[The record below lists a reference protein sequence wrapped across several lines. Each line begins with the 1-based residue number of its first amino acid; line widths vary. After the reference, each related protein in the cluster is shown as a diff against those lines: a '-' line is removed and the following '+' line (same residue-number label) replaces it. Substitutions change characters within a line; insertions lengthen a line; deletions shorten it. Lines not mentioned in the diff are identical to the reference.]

1 MAEQQGQQQRQA
13 RIERI
18 HSQKVK
24 LDNAANLPPGTWVSR
39 RDGRLYRS
47 AERGSLVEVRSK
59 ELEEFELLSE
69 DPYEPDEHARVMATR
84 ANIRPNF

>member
-1 MAEQQGQQQRQA
+1 MAEQGQQQRQV
-13 RIERI
+13 RNEKI

-24 LDNAANLPPGTWVSR
+24 LDNAASLPPGTWISR

-69 DPYEPDEHARVMATR
+69 DPYEPDEQARVMSTR

>member
-1 MAEQQGQQQRQA
+1 MAEQQGQQQRQS

-47 AERGSLVEVRSK
+47 TEHGSLVEVRSK

-69 DPYEPDEHARVMATR
+69 DPYEPDEQARVMATR

>member
-1 MAEQQGQQQRQA
+1 MAEQGQQQRQV
-13 RIERI
+13 RNEKI

-24 LDNAANLPPGTWVSR
+24 LDNAASLPPGTWISR

-69 DPYEPDEHARVMATR
+69 DPYETDEHARLMATR